1 MRDLFRI
8 AFVHLTAVGF
18 NEKLGHRA
26 GEMIHG
32 PSAFATARLSAFQV
46 VDLSD

>member
-1 MRDLFRI
+1 LFRV

-26 GEMIHG
+26 GEIIHCR
-32 PSAFATARLSAFQV
+32 SAFAMARLSAFQV